1 MIINNNNVNNLINR
15 IVNISYDITGI
26 LIKPKNPILL
36 ITIDDVDE
44 EDNNKIENYIK
55 TFLKPV
61 CNIVK
66 IKSIERNQINL
77 NYTNDLLHIEVEV
90 DKWYNND
97 IKEIIIDKKKEYY
110 FEENKMLISLL

>member
-1 MIINNNNVNNLINR
+1 MFYLILTII
-15 IVNISYDITGI
+15 I
-26 LIKPKNPILL
+26 LITAWIGWE
-36 ITIDDVDE
+36 ITHAPYVDE

-90 DKWYNND
+90 DQWYNND
-97 IKEIIIDKKKEYY
+97 IKEIIIDQKKEYY